1 MKITVAC
8 TDTKVQPWL
17 DGLRAALPEAKVTDW
32 KTGDAQ
38 ADFAIVWRP
47 SQQFLDEQPLLQ
59 GIFNIGAGVDALMPM
74 RLPPQAKIVRLED
87 AGMSVQM
94 AEYVCHAVIRYFR
107 DFAEY
112 DQAALNKRWV
122 FQKPKRREDFPIG
135 VMGMGVLG
143 QRVAKAL
150 CGFEFNVNGWSQSK
164 KAIDGVHTFTGQ
176 DEFHAFL
183 AASKVL
189 ICLLPLTAQTRDI
202 LNRDNL
208 QRLQMGGYVINVA
221 RGQHLVEEDLMALID
236 AGHLAGATLDV
247 FRIEPLPE
255 THPFWSHPKITVT
268 PHTSARTLRDET
280 IAQITQKILALS
292 RGKAI
297 EGVVNQQKGY

>member
-17 DGLRAALPEAKVTDW
+17 DGLRAMLPEAKVTDW
-32 KTGDAQ
+32 RAGDAQ

-59 GIFNIGAGVDALMPM
+59 CIFNIGAGVDALIPM

-87 AGMSVQM
+87 AGMSAQM
-94 AEYVCHAVIRYFR
+94 AEYVCHAVVRYFR
-107 DFAEY
+107 DFADY

-135 VMGMGVLG
+135 VVGMGVLG

-150 CGFEFNVNGWSQSK
+150 CGFEFSVNGWSQSK
-164 KAIDGVHTFTGQ
+164 KTIDGVRSFTGQ

-189 ICLLPLTAQTRDI
+189 VCLLPLTAQTRDI

-208 QRLQMGGYVINVA
+208 KRLQMGGYVINVA

-236 AGHLAGATLDV
+236 AGHLADATLDV
-247 FRIEPLPE
+247 FRTEPLPE
-255 THPFWSHPKITVT
+255 KHPFWSHPKITVT

-280 IAQITQKILALS
+280 IAQITRKILALS
-292 RGKAI
+292 RGMAI
-297 EGVVNQQKGY
+297 EGVVNLQKGY